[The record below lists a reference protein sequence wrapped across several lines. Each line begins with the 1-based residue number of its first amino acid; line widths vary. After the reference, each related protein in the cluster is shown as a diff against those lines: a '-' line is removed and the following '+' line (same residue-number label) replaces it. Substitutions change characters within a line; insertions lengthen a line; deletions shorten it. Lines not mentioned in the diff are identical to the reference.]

1 MKIGFVGAGRVGSTA
16 AFATMN
22 LVKCEEMALVDVVAD
37 LATGEAMDLETTAEA
52 LGKNIQIKGG
62 GDYSLLS
69 NSDVIVITA
78 GIARKPGMTRLDLT
92 KTNVGIMKDVI
103 KNVMSNAKDAIIVL
117 VSNPVDILVHQA
129 TKAVGRREQVLGM
142 GSLHDTVRLTKI
154 MKNMGATKADAV
166 ILGEHG
172 DTMFPLKGMAKA
184 KGVTLEWDSLIKA
197 VRERGMEIIKRKG
210 ATTYTPATCAAVM
223 VRAIVNNEKAEMP
236 VSVVLNGEYGQKDVA
251 MGVPAV
257 IGRKG
262 LLKIVEYELAEDDRK
277 SMENSANVIRD
288 MIKQVEGAAT

>member
-1 MKIGFVGAGRVGSTA
+1 MKLGFVGAGRVGSTA

-52 LGKNIQIKGG
+52 LGKDIKISGG
-62 GDYSLLS
+62 GDYSLL
-69 NSDVIVITA
+69 NGSDVIVITA

-92 KTNVGIMKDVI
+92 KTNVGIMRDVI
-103 KNVMSNAKDAIIVL
+103 KNVMSNTKDAIVVL

-129 TKAVGRREQVLGM
+129 TKMVGKREQVLGM

-154 MKNMGATKADAV
+154 MKNMGATKSEAV

-172 DTMFPLKGMAKA
+172 DTMFPLKSRAKV
-184 KGVTLEWDSLIKA
+184 KGVTLDWESLIKA

-223 VRAIVNNEKAEMP
+223 VRAIANNEKIEMP

-262 LLKIVEYELAEDDRK
+262 LIKIVEYELAEDDKK

-288 MIKQVEGAAT
+288 MIKQIEGAA